1 MISIHTVLADC
12 DSMSV
17 NFPNAPT
24 VFQST
29 QSSQTVTEWRYC
41 MATYKT
47 ISIHTVLADCD
58 PTILSKTRRKA
69 MISIHTVLAD
79 CDPAIR
85 DYYFSCAISIHTVLA
100 DCDGMDP
107 KAKMP
112 DQYFNP
118 HSPRRLW
125 RSRKHKTFIIS
136 YFNPH
141 SPRRLWQLHN
151 GL

>member
-1 MISIHTVLADC
+1 
-12 DSMSV
+12 
-17 NFPNAPT
+17 
-24 VFQST
+24 
-29 QSSQTVTEWRYC
+29 

-100 DCDGMDP
+100 DCDAAERQHGSAAID
-107 KAKMP
+107 
-112 DQYFNP
+112 FNP
-118 HSPRRLW
+118 HSPRRL
-125 RSRKHKTFIIS
+125 
-136 YFNPH
+136 
-141 SPRRLWQLHN
+141 
-151 GL
+151 